1 MTRNMPKPWREV
13 VRPRGDLKSGEL
25 SLAMFAADLH
35 DAAARRGLR
44 PTYEDPAQFF
54 ALTYP
59 TLNLRELAR
68 GVALRLAGRSDKACR
83 TLSVDYGGGK
93 THTLITLLHLA
104 RDPDALPGL
113 PAVEEFKAHIGF
125 APPKARTAALCFDK
139 IDLEKG
145 IESPDPGGAARTL
158 RHPWSVLAWQ
168 LAGADGL
175 RAVHADGADAERE
188 TPPAQPLLEELLSA
202 PRRDGLATL
211 VLLDEVLMFVR
222 AKVEADPDWRGRLLA
237 FFQSLTQAAVKVD
250 NCAVVA
256 SLLASDPGRNDDLGA
271 ALFAELSNVFS
282 RQTEESASPVG
293 KEDVAEVLRRRFFEP
308 ESISDP
314 AAFRPHVAAAV
325 GAIARLDEET
335 RKGRRA
341 AEERYL
347 SSYPFHPDLTEVF
360 YARWTQVEGFQSA
373 RGILRTFAIA
383 LRDAAEWDESPLVG
397 ANVFLAAPGASGLSE
412 AARELCL
419 VASVDADEGGAR
431 QWAPIVAGELD
442 KARAV
447 QSEAAGLRHR
457 EVEQAVV
464 GVFLNSQPVGGKAST
479 RDLLALLGAG
489 GPDRIELEKALLRW
503 SDLSWFLDEAEAAP
517 EAGPGGE
524 RAPPK
529 AWRLGNRPNLRQMH
543 HDACAQRVSPQLV
556 DSQLVD
562 GVRELKS
569 LTQGATAAGAK
580 VHKLPQGPGD
590 VQDDGEF
597 HYAVLGPEAASESGK
612 PSALARRFVDETTG
626 PDRPRA
632 NRNAVVLAVPSRDGL
647 DAARAR
653 VREHLGWVE
662 VAEQLKGQP
671 IDPVRRG
678 LLARSTEA
686 ARKAAPEAIR
696 QAWTVVVAVDE
707 TNAVHAFKVTVG
719 GGPLFATVK
728 EDRRARIQETAIA
741 ADAMAPGGPY
751 DLWREGEDSRR
762 VGDLAGAFARYAK
775 LPKMLRRKDIVATV
789 LAGVRDGIWVA
800 RTPRPDRSFK
810 TFWRTDVDE
819 EARGD
824 PALEIALPES
834 AILSDLAPELLAPGT
849 LPELWPGGAGEIAA
863 RDVADYFSGGRRATA
878 PREGWDDVVVIPK
891 CAAPEVEAAIAQ
903 AVERGVL
910 WLRYGAS
917 SLCGEPVPEG
927 ALAPTAALRPPPE
940 PIAGSELGA
949 DALPDAWKDGR
960 STARAV
966 ADALSARRGEPLPW
980 PVVRAALESAIDGR
994 WLELAGGDAPWP
1006 CDFAGAERVAL
1017 QPPGKDG
1024 RGGLTEGNTLVAAA
1038 MLSADRIQDLGDH
1051 IPKLMEAAV
1060 GHDLKFHLRV
1070 EFGGE
1075 RRPEPD
1081 EAKRIAAL
1089 LAQVSDDLELR

>member
-1 MTRNMPKPWREV
+1 MARNMPKPWREV

-104 RDPDALPGL
+104 RDPDALPAL

-145 IESPDPGGAARTL
+145 VETLDPGGAARPL

-175 RAVHADGADAERE
+175 RAVHAGGADAERD
-188 TPPAQPLLEELLSA
+188 TPPAQPLLEALLSA

-211 VLLDEVLMFVR
+211 VLLDEVLMFLR
-222 AKVEADPDWRGRLLA
+222 GKVEADPSQRGRLA
-237 FFQSLTQAAVKVD
+237 SFFQALTQAAVKVD

-256 SLLASDPGRNDDLGA
+256 SLLASDPRRNDELGRT
-271 ALFAELSNVFS
+271 LFAELSNVFS

-308 ESISDP
+308 GSISDP
-314 AAFRPHVAAAV
+314 AAFRPHANAAV

-347 SSYPFHPDLTEVF
+347 ASYPFHPGLTEVF
-360 YARWTQVEGFQSA
+360 YARWTQIEGFQSA
-373 RGILRTFAIA
+373 RGVLRTFAIA
-383 LRDAAEWDESPLVG
+383 LRDAAEWDASPLVG
-397 ANVFLAAPGASGLSE
+397 ANVFLAAPGKSGLSE
-412 AARELCL
+412 AARELCR
-419 VASVDADEGGAR
+419 VASAGADDGGAR
-431 QWAPIVAGELD
+431 QWAPIVEGELA

-464 GVFLNSQPVGGKAST
+464 GVFLNSQPVGGKVST
-479 RDLLALLGAG
+479 GDLLALLGAG
-489 GPDRIELEKALLRW
+489 APDRIELEKALLRW
-503 SDLSWFLDEAEAAP
+503 SDLSWFLDEAEAAAAQ
-517 EAGPGGE
+517 AGAGGE

-529 AWRLGNRPNLRQMH
+529 AWRLGARPNLRQMH
-543 HDACAQRVSPQLV
+543 HDACAQRVSPQRV

-562 GVRELKS
+562 GVAGLKS
-569 LTQGATAAGAK
+569 LTQGATAAGAR
-580 VHKLPQGPGD
+580 VHKLPQGPAD

-626 PDRPRA
+626 PDRPRV
-632 NRNAVVLAVPSRDGL
+632 NRNAVVCAVPSRDGL

-653 VREHLGWVE
+653 VRECLGWVE

-678 LLARSTEA
+678 LLQRRTED
-686 ARKAAPEAIR
+686 ARKAIPEAIR
-696 QAWTVVVAVDE
+696 QAWTVVVTVDAD
-707 TNAVHAFKVTVG
+707 NSVHAFKATVG
-719 GGPLFATVK
+719 GEPLFRTIAA
-728 EDRRARIQETAIA
+728 DRRARIQEGAIA
-741 ADAMAPGGPY
+741 AGAMTPGGPY

-762 VGDLAGAFARYAK
+762 VGELVGAFARFAK
-775 LPKMLRRKDIVATV
+775 LPKMLRRKDILATV
-789 LAGVRDGIWVA
+789 VDGVRDGVWVA

-810 TFWRTDVDE
+810 TFWRTDIDA
-819 EARGD
+819 EALGD
-824 PALEIALPES
+824 PALEVARPES
-834 AILSDLAPELLAPGT
+834 AALSGLAPELLAPGK
-849 LPELWPGGAGEIAA
+849 LPELWPGGEIAA
-863 RDVADYFSGGRRATA
+863 RDVVDYFSGGREATVR
-878 PREGWDDVVVIPK
+878 REGWDDAVVIPK
-891 CAAPEVEAAIAQ
+891 CAAPAVEAAIAQ
-903 AVERGVL
+903 AVERGLL

-927 ALAPTAALRPPPE
+927 ALAPAAALRPPPE
-940 PIAGSELGA
+940 PVAGSELSA
-949 DALPDAWKDGR
+949 DALPGAWRDGR
-960 STARAV
+960 STARAI
-966 ADALSARRGEPLPW
+966 ADALSAGRGEPLPW
-980 PVVRAALESAIDGR
+980 PVVRSALESAIDHR
-994 WLELAGGDAPWP
+994 WLELADDGAPWP
-1006 CDFAGAERVAL
+1006 CDFAGAARVAL
-1017 QPPGKDG
+1017 RPPGKEKGGGLAEGDG
-1024 RGGLTEGNTLVAAA
+1024 RGAAA
-1038 MLSADRIQDLGDH
+1038 ALPADRIQDLAEQ
-1051 IPKLMEAAV
+1051 IPALIEAAV

-1070 EFGGE
+1070 ELGGE
-1075 RRPEPD
+1075 RTPD
-1081 EAKRIAAL
+1081 PDAVKRIDAL
-1089 LAQVSDDLELR
+1089 LALVSDDLKLR

>member
-1 MTRNMPKPWREV
+1 MTRNIPKPWRDV

-35 DAAARRGLR
+35 DVAARRGLR
-44 PTYEDPAQFF
+44 PTYEDPAEFF

-104 RDPDALPGL
+104 RDPDALPRL
-113 PAVEEFKAHIGF
+113 PAVEEFTAHIGF

-145 IESPDPGGAARTL
+145 IETPDPGGAARAL
-158 RHPWSVLAWQ
+158 KHPWSILAWQ

-175 RAVHADGADAERE
+175 RAIHADGADAERD
-188 TPPAQPLLEELLSA
+188 TPPAQPLLESLLSA

-211 VLLDEVLMFVR
+211 VLLDEVLMFLR
-222 AKVEADPDWRGRLLA
+222 ARVEADSAWRGRLLA
-237 FFQSLTQAAVKVD
+237 FFQALTQAAVKVD
-250 NCAVVA
+250 GCAVVA
-256 SLLASDPGRNDDLGA
+256 SLLASDPRRNDDLGA

-282 RQTEESASPVG
+282 RQTEEAASPVG
-293 KEDVAEVLRRRFFEP
+293 KADVAEVLRRRFFEP

-335 RKGRRA
+335 RKQRRA
-341 AEERYL
+341 AEARYL
-347 SSYPFHPDLTEVF
+347 ASYPFHPDLTEAF

-383 LRDAAEWDESPLVG
+383 LRDAAEWDASPLVG
-397 ANVFLAAPGASGLSE
+397 ANVFLAAPGKPGLSE

-419 VASVDADEGGAR
+419 AASVDADEGGAR
-431 QWAPIVAGELD
+431 QWAPIVEGELD

-464 GVFLNSQPVGGKAST
+464 GVFLNSQPVGGKLST
-479 RDLLALLGAG
+479 RGLLALLGAG

-517 EAGPGGE
+517 GEAGPGGE

-556 DSQLVD
+556 DQQLVD
-562 GVRELKS
+562 GVRDLKS
-569 LTQGATAAGAK
+569 LTQGATAAGAR

-612 PSALARRFVDETTG
+612 PSALARRFADETTG

-653 VREHLGWVE
+653 VRAHLGWVE
-662 VAEQLKGQP
+662 VAAQLKGQP

-678 LLARSTEA
+678 LLQRETEA
-686 ARKAAPEAIR
+686 ARKAVPEAIR
-696 QAWTVVVAVDE
+696 QAWTVVVTVDE
-707 TNAVHAFKVTVG
+707 TNSVHAFKATVG
-719 GGPLFATVK
+719 GGPLFATIAA
-728 EDRRARIQETAIA
+728 DRRARIQAAAIA
-741 ADAMAPGGPY
+741 ADAMTPGGPY

-762 VGDLAGAFARYAK
+762 VGELVGAFARWPR
-775 LPKMLRRKDIVATV
+775 LPKMPRRKDVLATV
-789 LAGVRDGIWVA
+789 AAGVRDGIWVA
-800 RTPRPDRSFK
+800 RRPRPDRSFK
-810 TFWRTDVDE
+810 TFWRTGVDD
-819 EARGD
+819 EALAD

-834 AILSDLAPELLAPGT
+834 AVLSDIAPELLAPGT
-849 LPELWPGGAGEIAA
+849 LPELWPGGEIAA
-863 RDVADYFSGGRRATA
+863 RDVVDYFSGGRRATV
-878 PREGWDDVVVIPK
+878 PRDGYDDTAVIPK
-891 CAAPEVEAAIAQ
+891 CEPPAVEAAIAQ

-917 SLCGEPVPEG
+917 SLCGEPVPRG
-927 ALAPTAALRPPPE
+927 ALAPAAALRPPPA
-940 PIAGSELGA
+940 PIAESELGA
-949 DALPDAWKDGR
+949 DSLPDAWKDGR
-960 STARAV
+960 STARAI
-966 ADALSARRGEPLPW
+966 ADGLSARRGEPLPW
-980 PVVRAALESAIDGR
+980 PVVRSALESAIDRR
-994 WLELAGGDAPWP
+994 WLELADDGAPWP
-1006 CDFAGAERVAL
+1006 CAFAEADRVAL
-1017 QPPGKDG
+1017 RPPGEN
-1024 RGGLTEGNTLVAAA
+1024 GGGFAERDTLVAAA
-1038 MLSADRIQDLGDH
+1038 MLPADRVQDLGEQ
-1051 IPKLMEAAV
+1051 IPALVKAAV

-1070 EFGGE
+1070 EFGGKTP
-1075 RRPEPD
+1075 PEPD
-1081 EAKRIAAL
+1081 AAQRIAEL
-1089 LAQVSDDLELR
+1089 LAQVSDDLKLR